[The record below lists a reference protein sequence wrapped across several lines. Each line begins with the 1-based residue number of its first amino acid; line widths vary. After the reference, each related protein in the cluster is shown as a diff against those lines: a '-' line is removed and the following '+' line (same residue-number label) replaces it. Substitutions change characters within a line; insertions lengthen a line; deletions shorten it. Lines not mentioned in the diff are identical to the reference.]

1 MYLVKLFF
9 KNQIDCSELLPF
21 YEYLTLQ
28 SLVPEIPT
36 ARAFFLIDNPAMF
49 FLCFFFVFA
58 KLTGFRCS
66 ITFCIAAKFTDL
78 KMSWKSLMHFL
89 AFIQYLAGVGVT
101 VTCH

>member
-1 MYLVKLFF
+1 MNLVILFF
-9 KNQIDCSELLPF
+9 KNKIDYSELLPF

-36 ARAFFLIDNPAMF
+36 AHAFFLKTIRR
-49 FLCFFFVFA
+49 CFFVFFWFA
-58 KLTGFRCS
+58 NLTGVRCS

-89 AFIQYLAGVGVT
+89 AYIQ
-101 VTCH
+101 